1 VRPDDQFREQTPTA
15 ARCAYGDLVSQGLGK
30 EPAPSDDTLRDDVLD
45 DEIALVGELVVA
57 ATHSDGPMSL
67 DQIDHVLGL
76 R

>member
-1 VRPDDQFREQTPTA
+1 MNSPPNRWP
-15 ARCAYGDLVSQGLGK
+15 CAYGDHVSGTQDTQS
-30 EPAPSDDTLRDDVLD
+30 ASPSDALRDDALD

-67 DQIDHVLGL
+67 DQIDRVLGL

>member
-1 VRPDDQFREQTPTA
+1 M
-15 ARCAYGDLVSQGLGK
+15 SQAQGK
-30 EPAPSDDTLRDDVLD
+30 ESTSGEDALRDDVLD
-45 DEIALVGELVVA
+45 DEIALVAELVVA